1 MEERGR
7 EGKGAGGKEP
17 IKKAGKRVQA
27 KRIGTCIPI

>member
-7 EGKGAGGKEP
+7 GGKGAGGKEP